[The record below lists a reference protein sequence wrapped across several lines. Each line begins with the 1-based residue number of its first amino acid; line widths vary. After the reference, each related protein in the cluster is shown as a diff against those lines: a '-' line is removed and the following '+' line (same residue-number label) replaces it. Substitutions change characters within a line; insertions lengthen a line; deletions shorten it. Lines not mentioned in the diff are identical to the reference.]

1 MGEKIKNSFYRL
13 EHYVWLLAIVWTAVV
28 VASLLWNLAQTRHN
42 TLKAARIQAR
52 TAHEK
57 DVTYRRWNAGHGGV
71 YVPVTETTHPNP
83 YLSHLDERDITTL
96 SGKKLTL
103 MNPAYMTRQVH
114 EQARAQFGV
123 RGHITSLRP
132 IRPENAPDPWE
143 AKALRAFELGE
154 TEISSLEQIE
164 HHQYMRLMRPLVTE
178 KGCLKCHA
186 DQGYRQGD
194 IRGGISVSVPMEPLW
209 AIAHANVLALTAGHA
224 LLWLVGLGAGARGAR
239 RLKNSESKRRRVQE
253 ALEKANETLE
263 TKVEVRTSELRI
275 VNDRLRTENAER
287 KHAEKD
293 LQQAY
298 ANLEKQ
304 SILLAQTEKMS
315 AIGTLVAGTAHELN
329 NPLTAVLNFSAHCR
343 KHTSKDD
350 ELYPVLENIEH
361 EAKRCADIVR
371 NLATFS
377 DIGQDDDVYE
387 KASLAKIIGRVFELL
402 SWRIENEGISTTL
415 DIAEDTPDIWM
426 NATAVQQLILNLTN
440 NALDALKDSDKK
452 ELNIDVSRQGEFV
465 RMTFADTGCG
475 IEDGS
480 LKSIFDPFF
489 TNKPVGQGVGLG
501 LSACQGIIKAHGGQI
516 TCQSKLGAGMKFT
529 ILLPIERS
537 KRNEQANTCN

>member
-96 SGKKLTL
+96 SGKQLTL

-329 NPLTAVLNFSAHCR
+329 NPIMGILNFSAHCI
-343 KHTSKDD
+343 KHSS
-350 ELYPVLENIEH
+350 E
-361 EAKRCADIVR
+361 
-371 NLATFS
+371 
-377 DIGQDDDVYE
+377 
-387 KASLAKIIGRVFELL
+387 
-402 SWRIENEGISTTL
+402 EG
-415 DIAEDTPDIWM
+415 
-426 NATAVQQLILNLTN
+426 
-440 NALDALKDSDKK
+440 
-452 ELNIDVSRQGEFV
+452 
-465 RMTFADTGCG
+465 G
-475 IEDGS
+475 I
-480 LKSIFDPFF
+480 
-489 TNKPVGQGVGLG
+489 
-501 LSACQGIIKAHGGQI
+501 
-516 TCQSKLGAGMKFT
+516 QSKLVTRFQGDTHKCLCRKCLRFEKVG
-529 ILLPIERS
+529 
-537 KRNEQANTCN
+537 CH

>member
-343 KHTSKDD
+343 KHTSRDD
-350 ELYPVLENIEH
+350 ELYPVLEDIEH
-361 EAKRCADIVR
+361 EAKRCADIVQ
-371 NLATFS
+371 NLTTFS
-377 DIGQDDDVYE
+377 DIGQDDDVYS

-402 SWRIENEGISTTL
+402 SWRIENEEISTTL
-415 DIAEDTPDIWM
+415 DVAEDTPDIWM

-452 ELNIDVSRQGEFV
+452 ELNVDVSRQGEFV

-489 TNKPVGQGVGLG
+489 TTKPVGQGVGLG

-516 TCQSKLGAGMKFT
+516 TCQSKLGAGMKFI

-537 KRNEQANTCN
+537 KQNEQANTCN

>member
-329 NPLTAVLNFSAHCR
+329 NPLTSVLNFSAHCR

-387 KASLAKIIGRVFELL
+387 KASLTKIIGRVFELL

-426 NATAVQQLILNLTN
+426 NATTVQQLILNLTN

-465 RMTFADTGCG
+465 QMTIADTGCG

-537 KRNEQANTCN
+537 KQNE